1 MPLSPDAWAQIGTT
15 LLNTGSQLYT
25 NSRNRKNALED
36 WNRVNLYNA
45 PKQQMQRYKEAGLNP
60 NLIYGQ
66 QNNAPAIRST
76 DFVAP
81 KIEEGALDVLGKSN
95 KLKVQN
101 QAMEI
106 AKLQGQLLQ
115 AQINKTNADA
125 IYVGSQ
131 TDWKNLDTERLKGQ
145 LPGLVDSVG
154 LKNEEIKA
162 NIQNRIADTQN
173 KVAQLPIQE
182 ATKKK
187 IDLEIEKLFTS
198 NKFIKLE
205 KNTQLAVQN
214 IMMQNMKILGT
225 NMLRQGVTE
234 GMKQEMII
242 SQTKKVIEE
251 IGKLRTED
259 VKDFGFDEVM
269 DVFGAF
275 SPFFKSTKKK

>member
-1 MPLSPDAWAQIGTT
+1 MGLSPDAWAQIGTT

-25 NSRNRKNALED
+25 NSRNRKNALQD

-45 PKQQMQRYKEAGLNP
+45 PKQQMQRYQEAGLNP

-95 KLKVQN
+95 KLKVQE
-101 QAMEI
+101 QSMKI
-106 AKLQGQLLQ
+106 AALQGELLQ

-145 LPGLVDSVG
+145 LPGLVDSVT
-154 LKNEEIKA
+154 LKNEETKA
-162 NIQNRIADTQN
+162 NIQNRLADTQN
-173 KVAQLPIQE
+173 KIAQLPVQQ

-187 IDLEIEKLFTS
+187 LDLEIEKLFTS

-214 IMMQNMKILGT
+214 IMMSNMKILAD
-225 NMLRQGVTE
+225 NMRRQGVTE
-234 GMKQEMII
+234 GMKQELIQAQI
-242 SQTKKVIEE
+242 KKLIEE
-251 IGKLRTED
+251 IGKIRSGD
-259 VKDFGFDEVM
+259 IKDFGFEEVM
-269 DVFGAF
+269 DVF
-275 SPFFKSTKKK
+275 KLLK

>member
-25 NSRNRKNALED
+25 NRQNRKNALED
-36 WNRVNLYNA
+36 WNRVNVYNA
-45 PKQQMQRYKEAGLNP
+45 PKQQMQRYQDAGLNP

-95 KLKVQN
+95 KLKVQE
-101 QAMEI
+101 QAMKI
-106 AKLQGQLLQ
+106 AGLQGQLLQ

-145 LPGLVDSVG
+145 LPGLVDATY
-154 LKNEEIKA
+154 LKNEETKENIK
-162 NIQNRIADTQN
+162 NKIADTQL
-173 KVAQLPIQE
+173 KVAELPIKD

-187 IDLEIEKLFTS
+187 LDLEIEKLFTS

-205 KNTQLAVQN
+205 KSTQLAVQN
-214 IMMQNMKILGT
+214 IMMKNMNVLRE

-234 GMKQEMII
+234 GMKQEMMLTQINKIVQEIQNLKSNKII
-242 SQTKKVIEE
+242 KESEADLKT
-251 IGKLRTED
+251 LTESLKALD
-259 VKDFGFDEVM
+259 LLI
-269 DVFGAF
+269 
-275 SPFFKSTKKK
+275 PF

>member
-1 MPLSPDAWAQIGTT
+1 MGLSPDAWAQIGTT

-25 NSRNRKNALED
+25 NRQNRQNALAD

-45 PKQQMQRYKEAGLNP
+45 PKQQMQRYQDAGLNP

-95 KLKVQN
+95 KLKVQD

-145 LPGLVDSVG
+145 LPGLVDSVA
-154 LKNEEIKA
+154 LKNEETKA

-173 KVAQLPIQE
+173 KVAQLPIQD

-205 KNTQLAVQN
+205 KNTQLAVQG
-214 IMMQNMKILGT
+214 ILMSNMKVLGD
-225 NMLRQGVTE
+225 NMRRQGVTE
-234 GMKQEMII
+234 GMKQELI
-242 SQTKKVIEE
+242 QTQIKKMFEE
-251 IGKLRTED
+251 ISKLRTSD
-259 VKDFGFDEVM
+259 IKDFGFDEVM
-269 DVFGAF
+269 DVLKAF
-275 SPFFKSTKKK
+275 K